1 MLKMLYDYQYRLNV
15 FINVLYFL
23 LFNNYNKITE
33 SHNGVAHFY
42 SFFKSSASALA
53 LWLILFFCSAVDSA
67 KVKPVSS
74 LKKRG
79 S

>member
-33 SHNGVAHFY
+33 SRIFIA
-42 SFFKSSASALA
+42 
-53 LWLILFFCSAVDSA
+53 
-67 KVKPVSS
+67 S
-74 LKKRG
+74 LKARLMRG
-79 S
+79 HGGGFCFFLLPSIRRK